1 MNENIIIVMA
11 MASAKN
17 LLMNYF
23 VIVSGCTLGLW
34 QLLVAVAQ
42 NVEHISHPKFETSK
56 VMLDVEDDA
65 IIPGSL

>member
-23 VIVSGCTLGLW
+23 VIVSGCTL
-34 QLLVAVAQ
+34 AQ

-56 VMLDVEDDA
+56 VMLDVEHDA